1 MNELLEGAR
10 GWLEV
15 PLFRLGEGTIT
26 LWTLLYLLLLLGGL
40 FFVTSRLRWL
50 LEEHALARRGVERN
64 VRQAT
69 GAMFQY
75 VVLFVGM
82 LIIVQTAGLDLTT
95 LNVLAGAV
103 GIGVGFSLQNIVGN
117 FVAGLVI
124 LFERPIR
131 LGDRIEVGQVEG
143 DVTRIGARSTTVITN
158 DNIAIIVPNSKFI
171 TENVVNWSHTDPK
184 IRFKVPVSVAYG
196 TDARKVEELLVEV
209 ARKTS
214 SVLAE
219 PAPSVRLIEFGD
231 NGLLFELRAWTTA
244 LLHRRGYFISDLN
257 FAIYDTFRANGIE
270 FPFPQRDI
278 HIRSGRLEAR
288 APEAPGAGGG

>member
-1 MNELLEGAR
+1 METALER
-10 GWLEV
+10 LQSWLEI
-15 PLFRLGEGTIT
+15 PLFQLGEGTIT
-26 LWTLLYLLLLLGGL
+26 LWTLLYLLLLVAAL
-40 FFVTSRLRWL
+40 FFVASRLRWF
-50 LEEHALARRGVERN
+50 LEERALARRGVDRG

-69 GAMFQY
+69 GAIFQY

-103 GIGVGFSLQNIVGN
+103 GIGVGFSLQNIVSN

-124 LFERPIR
+124 LFERPVR
-131 LGDRIEVGQVEG
+131 LGDRIEVAGIEG

-171 TENVVNWSHTDPK
+171 TENVINWSHTDPK
-184 IRFKVPVSVAYG
+184 IRFKVPVHVAYG
-196 TDARKVEELLVEV
+196 SDARQVEELLVEV
-209 ARKTS
+209 AKKTS

-231 NGLLFELRAWTTA
+231 NGLLFELRAWTTT

-257 FAIYDTFRANGIE
+257 FAIYDAFRANGIE

-278 HIRSGRLEAR
+278 HIRSGGLEVRTPEAR
-288 APEAPGAGGG
+288 SGAG